1 MKHFAHSHST
11 LTMLL
16 GSGGVIFRAVRAP
29 ASLGGVLAMILLA
42 LSSTMAQADTGLE
55 PGVHVDPGSP
65 AAKEYVI
72 PLNQARETG
81 TEGSSDSSS
90 APLFGAGIG
99 PRGSA
104 GSGGPSRS
112 DSSAGGAPT
121 AVKAPGQGS
130 ASRLSSTRV
139 VGRESLP
146 YSVLASSSRASGG
159 GGSLLALLAGGA
171 AILILG
177 GLGGAMLRR
186 ARHSTDTT

>member
-11 LTMLL
+11 LATLL
-16 GSGGVIFRAVRAP
+16 GNGGVVFRAVRAP
-29 ASLGGVLAMILLA
+29 ASLGGVLAAILLA

-72 PLNQARETG
+72 PLSQARQTG

-99 PRGSA
+99 PRGPG
-104 GSGGPSRS
+104 GSSRS
-112 DSSAGGAPT
+112 DSSAGRVPT

-130 ASRLSSTRV
+130 ASRLSSTRAA
-139 VGRESLP
+139 GRESLP

-177 GLGGAMLRR
+177 GFGGAMLRR
-186 ARHSTDTT
+186 ARHSTDTA